1 MTVGASTS
9 EVGVD
14 FALLMQNWIK
24 VLSSKCLQPSVHS
37 PIDVIKAIFV
47 VAQCFCRRIEY
58 FFKRG
63 RFEMWLVIHK
73 V

>member
-24 VLSSKCLQPSVHS
+24 VLSSECLQPSVHS
-37 PIDVIKAIFV
+37 LIDVIKAIFV
-47 VAQCFCRRIEY
+47 VA
-58 FFKRG
+58 
-63 RFEMWLVIHK
+63 
-73 V
+73 

>member
-24 VLSSKCLQPSVHS
+24 VLSSKCLQPSIHS
-37 PIDVIKAIFV
+37 LIDVINAIFV
-47 VAQCFCRRIEY
+47 VA
-58 FFKRG
+58 
-63 RFEMWLVIHK
+63 
-73 V
+73 